1 MHVMSCCF
9 TAQNVALLL
18 QVVIFVKTAS
28 RAKALSDLLEQCQ
41 FPACFITANMQQSQ
55 RLSVYK

>member
-1 MHVMSCCF
+1 MCF
-9 TAQNVALLL
+9 TAQGVALLL